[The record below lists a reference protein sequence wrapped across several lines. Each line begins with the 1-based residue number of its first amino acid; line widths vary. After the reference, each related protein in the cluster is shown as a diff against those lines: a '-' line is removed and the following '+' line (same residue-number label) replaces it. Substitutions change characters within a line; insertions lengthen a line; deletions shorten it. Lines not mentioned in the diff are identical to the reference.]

1 MTDNLISCADWVK
14 SMPHHLGHLRIHLE
28 TLSVTSGLSLSP
40 KWALYHKRGSSSH
53 PWRAVPVAWELLL
66 DPYQGQ
72 HWLQR
77 AWSQTWPVSPTQLC
91 PLQCL
96 GSTVQDG
103 DLGNSMLWLSP
114 GTSHTS
120 SISKNQVKIPL
131 PLSQVSLACKH
142 HLLACRMNYTIQYN
156 SCWQKWGNEIISQ
169 DLHFLIFVGDSELH
183 HTHNATTT
191 YKQLTFEKTTMLRLS
206 ITKTFIQSL
215 GQLKSHRSKAKRTYP
230 T

>member
-1 MTDNLISCADWVK
+1 MSQIHATPFGPPQNTYWNSIC
-14 SMPHHLGHLRIHLE
+14 HLRPLPFPYVGSVPQERQLQPSLE
-28 TLSVTSGLSLSP
+28 GCPSGL
-40 KWALYHKRGSSSH
+40 
-53 PWRAVPVAWELLL
+53 RAAPRPL
-66 DPYQGQ
+66 QGQ

-77 AWSQTWPVSPTQLC
+77 AWSQTCPASPTQLY

-114 GTSHTS
+114 GTSCTS
-120 SISKNQVKIPL
+120 SINKNQVKIPL

-156 SCWQKWGNEIISQ
+156 SCWQKWGNEILSQ
-169 DLHFLIFVGDSELH
+169 NLHLLIFVGDRELH

-215 GQLKSHRSKAKRTYP
+215 GPLKSHGSKAKWTYP